1 MFRRERDR
9 QSGGP
14 AVTGHPVVGCPP
26 RGRSHGRGIEVTGA
40 GSHRRAHVSRLP
52 GRRRAGSAAEW
63 LRRNAHVP
71 VLLALS
77 GYVLWTRTRGWQRFV
92 RDGRVLYSSNDAW
105 YHYRQVSYTVRHF
118 PETMPFD
125 PWTAFPTGVG
135 VGQFGT
141 IYDQTVA
148 LAALVAG
155 AGSPDA
161 TTVGLVLLFAPA
173 VLGTLTLVPAY
184 LLGRHVAGRTAG
196 VVAVAVLALTP
207 GGFLQRTTVG
217 FADHH
222 AAEVLLQ
229 TTALLA
235 VVLAVDAAERHDP
248 TVARLRAG
256 EFETFRRPLVTALLA
271 GVAVGAYVL
280 VWPPGV
286 VFGLVLGGYYAVH
299 LSASVVRGR
308 DPEHVALVGGIAA
321 LAAVAVTLTGL
332 SSAGLEPVAVS
343 LFQPAAFAL
352 LAVGLAGTVG
362 LARVLDARALSRWYF
377 PVGLTGTAVT
387 AAAVVRLV
395 APAQFA
401 LVRSS
406 LVRVF
411 GYTLYEGGGSVSETR
426 RVAVDAIG
434 AFLGQSYGL
443 AVWMA
448 LAGIV
453 VTAVGYYRDPRSRS
467 WAPAL
472 VLWFV
477 YALLSTLT
485 QVRFDYYLAV
495 PVAVLTGVAVAWVVR
510 RSGLG
515 AVRAPSDLG
524 LVRAAG
530 VVLLVM
536 ALVGPFVSAGPGGGL
551 GLESAVVTAQ
561 TGPDEVADRQASFA
575 WLRANTPQEGQ
586 YAAPERAPF
595 PPYPTVSPTD
605 DYDYPPGTYGVVAWW
620 DSGHQLTELGRRIP
634 VANPF
639 QDGRETAAAFFLER
653 SEAAA
658 TDRVT
663 WDDERARY
671 VVVEWSLAV
680 PTVARYASPVQF
692 ANVTGGLAG
701 LLRPVYLSSGPN
713 REFAGYVKRQAHYE
727 SLRVRLFRYH
737 GSARAPRPVV
747 TDWADESIPTRS
759 GRRVD
764 RAVVGA
770 GEAFVRRFE
779 SLAAAREYVRAD
791 GSAQVGGVDGIP
803 SERVPALEHYRLVHA
818 SASRYDT
825 ETLSGRERGARMK
838 TFERVP
844 GATVRGRAPPNAT
857 VTASVRLSPPD
868 GAAFTY
874 RQRARAGPDGAFEMT
889 LPYSTSGY
897 DEWGV
902 DEGYT
907 NVSVRALAPYTFT
920 ARQPGRDGPVATRS
934 VHVPE
939 GRVVGAD
946 ERPINVSV
954 APE

>member
-1 MFRRERDR
+1 
-9 QSGGP
+9 
-14 AVTGHPVVGCPP
+14 
-26 RGRSHGRGIEVTGA
+26 
-40 GSHRRAHVSRLP
+40 VSRLS
-52 GRRRAGSAAEW
+52 GRLRAGSAAEW

-77 GYVLWTRTRGWQRFV
+77 GYMLWTRTRGWQRFV

-125 PWTAFPTGVG
+125 PWTAYPTGVG

-141 IYDQTVA
+141 IYDQAVA
-148 LAALVAG
+148 LAALIVG
-155 AGSPDA
+155 AGTPDS

-173 VLGTLTLVPAY
+173 VLGTLTLVPTY
-184 LLGRHVAGRTAG
+184 LLGRHAAGRTAG

-229 TTALLA
+229 TTALFA
-235 VVLAVDAAERHDP
+235 VVVAVDAAERHEP
-248 TVARLRAG
+248 TVARLHAG
-256 EFETFRRPLVTALLA
+256 KFAALRRPLVTALLA

-299 LSASVVRGR
+299 LSVSVVRGR
-308 DPEHVALVGGIAA
+308 DPEHVALVGAVAA
-321 LAAVAVTLTGL
+321 LATAAVVLTGV

-343 LFQPAAFAL
+343 LFQPAAFA
-352 LAVGLAGTVG
+352 GLAAA
-362 LARVLDARALSRWYF
+362 LAGAVWLTRALDARSLSRWYF
-377 PVGLTGTAVT
+377 PVALAGSAVT
-387 AAAVVRLV
+387 AAVAVRVA
-395 APAQFA
+395 APAQFR

-426 RVAVDAIG
+426 RVAVDAVG

-443 AVWMA
+443 TVWIALVGIAVA
-448 LAGIV
+448 
-453 VTAVGYYRDPRSRS
+453 TVGYYRDARSRA

-472 VLWFV
+472 ALWFV

-495 PVAVLTGVAVAWVVR
+495 PVAVLTGVAVAWVAR

-515 AVRAPSDLG
+515 AVRTPSDLG
-524 LVRAAG
+524 VVRAAAAL
-530 VVLLVM
+530 LLVA
-536 ALVGPFVSAGPGGGL
+536 ALVGPFVSAGPGGGF
-551 GLESAVVTAQ
+551 GLESAVVTAE
-561 TGPDEVADRQASFA
+561 TGPDEVADRRASFE
-575 WLRANTPQEGQ
+575 WLRANTPREGQ

-595 PPYPTVSPTD
+595 PRYPTVAPTD

-620 DSGHQLTELGRRIP
+620 DSGHHLTALGERIP

-639 QDGRETAAAFFLER
+639 QDGRETAARFFLDR
-653 SEAAA
+653 SEATA
-658 TDRVT
+658 TDRIT
-663 WDDERARY
+663 WSDERARY

-701 LLRPVYLSSGPN
+701 LLRPVYLSRGPN

-727 SLRVRLFRYH
+727 SLRTRLFRYH

-747 TDWADESIPTRS
+747 TDWADESLPTRS

-770 GEAFVRRFE
+770 GEAFVRRFD
-779 SLAAAREYVRAD
+779 SLAEARAYVRED

-803 SERVPALEHYRLVHA
+803 AERVPALEHYRLVHA
-818 SASRYDT
+818 SASEYDT

-857 VTASVRLSPPD
+857 VTASVRLSPAD

-874 RQRARAGPDGAFEMT
+874 RQRARAGPDGEFELT
-889 LPYSTSGY
+889 LPYSTTGY

-902 DEGYT
+902 DAGYT
-907 NVSVRALAPYTFT
+907 NVSVRALGPYTVT
-920 ARQPGRDGPVATRS
+920 ARQPGHDDPVATRS

-946 ERPINVSV
+946 ARPLNVTV
-954 APE
+954 RPE